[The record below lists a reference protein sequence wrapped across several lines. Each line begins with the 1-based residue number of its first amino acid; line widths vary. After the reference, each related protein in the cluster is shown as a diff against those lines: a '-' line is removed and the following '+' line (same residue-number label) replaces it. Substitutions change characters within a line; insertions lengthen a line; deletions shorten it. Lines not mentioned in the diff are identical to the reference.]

1 MRKIQFYASQ
11 VISIDESVLTVRFID
26 YGNTEQKTLKEIFR
40 WKHFDSVYSDLIT
53 LVL

>member
-1 MRKIQFYASQ
+1 MSRIQFNASQ

-40 WKHFDSVYSDLIT
+40 WKHFDSVYLDLIT
-53 LVL
+53 LV